1 MVHRRGFIEEGFLE
15 RGSWRG
21 APGEGSPGGGLPLGG
36 ERGRK
41 GGTLLPWAK
50 EGSRTSGVEVGGKKC
65 WAHRCGRKGRRRP
78 HRCAQHL
85 LPPTSTPEGRARH
98 FPQKIAHFPDNHQLG
113 GTTDPKTP
121 IRAPMGTFPRCPL
134 RNLCRKHQFG
144 PPWALFH
151 GAAKMAPLPQP
162 GAHGW

>member
-21 APGEGSPGGGLPLGG
+21 ASGEGSPGGGLPLGG
-36 ERGRK
+36 EEGRK
-41 GGTLLPWAK
+41 GGTRLPWAK

-98 FPQKIAHFPDNHQLG
+98 FLQKIANFLPIFRKVPFGSHPPAPPGVGRKITPWGGLGHFPGNRTFPDNHQ
-113 GTTDPKTP
+113 
-121 IRAPMGTFPRCPL
+121 FPRKSLISRDKL
-134 RNLCRKHQFG
+134 RQT
-144 PPWALFH
+144 
-151 GAAKMAPLPQP
+151 
-162 GAHGW
+162 